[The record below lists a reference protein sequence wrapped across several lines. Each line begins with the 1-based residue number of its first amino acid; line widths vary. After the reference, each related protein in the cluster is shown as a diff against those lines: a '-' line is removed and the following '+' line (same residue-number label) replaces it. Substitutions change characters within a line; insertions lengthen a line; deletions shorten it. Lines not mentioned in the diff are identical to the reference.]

1 MARQDTSQ
9 LNLFQGDQQENEN
22 PQHITNY
29 PKNWITV
36 TSAGHVLEFDNTE
49 DGERIRLINGKTG
62 SLIEMDEEKDT
73 YVISSRDLNLNS
85 EATTTLK
92 VGKDKKQDKL
102 IIQVIGDAHLNV
114 EGDLHTEVEGNRYD
128 TVDGE
133 YQLTV
138 GGTMMINAKSNMGI
152 DVKNEMRV
160 ITNSTNEKCTF
171 KKVDMEAGGQLTE
184 VINGNRVIR
193 MNKEG
198 GTFALESAGDL
209 RFNVDGCHY
218 TKVGRNSFTEVQGSM
233 KTTTHGEGI
242 ECIEG
247 GAPSGMDV
255 NKSYGTGWELD
266 TKGSD
271 AKIKTTDF
279 RLQAQGTVT
288 MSADGSEFRI
298 TCNNGIYL
306 N

>member
-1 MARQDTSQ
+1 MARQDTS
-9 LNLFQGDQQENEN
+9 NINPFQGSTDENGN

-29 PKNWITV
+29 PKNWVTV
-36 TSAGHVLEFDNTE
+36 TSAGHVMEFDNTE

-62 SLIEMDEEKDT
+62 SIFEMDEQEDT
-73 YVISSRDLNLNS
+73 YVISSRDLHLNS
-85 EATTTLK
+85 DATTTLK

-138 GGTMMINAKSNMGI
+138 GGTMMINSKSNIGI
-152 DVKNEMRV
+152 DVKNELRV

-184 VINGNRVIR
+184 IINGNRVIR

-218 TKVGRNSFTEVQGSM
+218 TNVGRNSYTEVQGSM
-233 KTTTHGEGI
+233 KTTTHGENI
-242 ECIEG
+242 DCIEG
-247 GAPSGMDV
+247 GAPSKMDV
-255 NKSYGTGWELD
+255 SKTDGVGWELN
-266 TKGSD
+266 TKSTDVKINTNDFTMTASGS
-271 AKIKTTDF
+271 
-279 RLQAQGTVT
+279 AQ
-288 MSADGSEFRI
+288 MSASGSEFKI
-298 TCNNGIYL
+298 VCNNGIYL

>member
-9 LNLFQGDQQENEN
+9 LNLFQGDQSENEN

-29 PKNWITV
+29 PKNWVTV
-36 TSAGHVLEFDNTE
+36 TSAGHVMEFDNTE
-49 DGERIRLINGKTG
+49 DGERVRFINGKTG
-62 SLIEMDEEKDT
+62 SIIEMDEQKDT

-128 TVDGE
+128 KVNGE
-133 YQLTV
+133 YQLKV
-138 GGTMMINAKSNMGI
+138 GGTMMIDSASNIGINA
-152 DVKNEMRV
+152 DNELRM
-160 ITNSTNEKCTF
+160 IANSINKRCTF
-171 KKVDMEAGGQLTE
+171 SLFDMAAGGQLTE
-184 VINGNRVIR
+184 IINGNRVIR

-198 GTFALESAGDL
+198 GTFAIESAGDL
-209 RFNVDGCHY
+209 RFNVDGCQY
-218 TKVGRNSFTEVQGSM
+218 DKVGRNSFTEVKGSV
-233 KTTTHGEGI
+233 KTVAHGENI
-242 ECIEG
+242 DCIEG

-271 AKIKTTDF
+271 AKINTTDF
-279 RLQAQGTVT
+279 RLQAQGTVQ
-288 MSADGSEFRI
+288 MSAAGSEFRI

>member
-1 MARQDTSQ
+1 MARQDTSDI
-9 LNLFQGDQQENEN
+9 NLFQGDQQENEN

-29 PKNWITV
+29 PKNWVTV

-73 YVISSRDLNLNS
+73 YIISSRDLNINS
-85 EATTTLK
+85 DATTTLK

-128 TVDGE
+128 RVNGE
-133 YQLTV
+133 YQLKV
-138 GGTMMINAKSNMGI
+138 GGTMMIDSSSNLGI
-152 DVKNEMRV
+152 NVANELRM
-160 ITNSTNEKCTF
+160 IANSINEKCTF
-171 KKVDMEAGGQLTE
+171 KKLNMEDGGQLTE
-184 VINGNRVIR
+184 IINGNRVIR

-198 GTFALESAGDL
+198 GTFAIESAGDL

-218 TKVGRNSFTEVQGSM
+218 NKVGRNSFTEVQGKS
-233 KTTTHGEGI
+233 KTTCHGNNI
-242 ECIEG
+242 DCIEG
-247 GAPSGMDV
+247 GAPPKMNTSTSSGV
-255 NKSYGTGWELD
+255 GWELQ
-266 TKGSD
+266 TGSSD
-271 AKIKTTDF
+271 VKINTNDF
-279 RLQAQGTVT
+279 V
-288 MSADGSEFRI
+288 MSASGTANMSASSRFDI
-298 TCNNGIYL
+298 VCNNGIYL

>member
-1 MARQDTSQ
+1 MARQDTSDV
-9 LNLFQGDQQENEN
+9 NLFQGDQQENEN

-29 PKNWITV
+29 PKNWVTV

-73 YVISSRDLNLNS
+73 YIISSRDLNINS
-85 EATTTLK
+85 DATTTLK

-128 TVDGE
+128 KVNGE
-133 YQLTV
+133 YQLKV
-138 GGTMMINAKSNMGI
+138 GGTMMIDSSSNLGI
-152 DVKNEMRV
+152 NVANELRM
-160 ITNSTNEKCTF
+160 IANSINEKCTF
-171 KKVDMEAGGQLTE
+171 KKLNMEDGGQLTE
-184 VINGNRVIR
+184 IINGNRVIR

-218 TKVGRNSFTEVQGSM
+218 TNVGRNSYTEVQGSM
-233 KTTTHGEGI
+233 KTTTHGENI
-242 ECIEG
+242 DCIEG
-247 GAPSGMDV
+247 GAPTGMDV
-255 NKSYGTGWELD
+255 SKTDGVGWELNTNSTD
-266 TKGSD
+266 VKINTNDFTMIASGS
-271 AKIKTTDF
+271 
-279 RLQAQGTVT
+279 AQ
-288 MSADGSEFRI
+288 MSASGSEFKI
-298 TCNNGIYL
+298 VCNNGIYL